1 MQDKVQLEGFDL
13 RPAQKSDPKP
23 QATRPQPGKIY
34 TFYSF
39 KGGVGR
45 SMSMA
50 NIAVLLAAQGKKV
63 LIIDFDLEAPG
74 LEHFFFPHD
83 TSLQDRLV
91 SCPGLIDLL
100 GPDAMDWHDTITHVP
115 LDFEAL
121 SFTPSQPETGG
132 RLDMIH
138 SGRAA
143 RDADAYT
150 QAVQNLNWEELYTK
164 HDVGTRFGTYRGDWL
179 AEYDYVLIDSR
190 TGVTDIGDLCTVV
203 LPDHLVLLFVTNQ
216 QNISGISQIYD
227 RAVSEHAK
235 QPFDR
240 ARLTVLP
247 VLSRDEFYSE
257 NTLSRE
263 WRQRAATQLEP
274 LFHDWLPEGLRPV
287 DAFQKLFIPYFAF
300 WSFGEALPVLT
311 NPEEA
316 ANPSSINAAYSR
328 LARLILAELDWSSLD
343 AQSDPAE
350 LSSTR
355 IVQKKELEETYN
367 SQQAMLDRRQEKIET
382 SLREQE
388 KEIQRAKAELA
399 RAKELSEAKVSRR
412 SLWVAIVAVC
422 VVAAVVVTSLSVS
435 LQQNAD
441 TIQAALAEE
450 RANLTQA
457 NARIEELNVELEVA
471 REATRTA
478 ESETANWEN
487 RALDLARQ
495 VGECNKR
502 IETAETQ
509 FRRYSS
515 EVQKSVKSAISS
527 AGPLCNALGGLVG
540 QVADPNRY
548 IESFTR

>member
-1 MQDKVQLEGFDL
+1 MQSNVKLDGFDL
-13 RPAQKSDPKP
+13 RPAQENAP
-23 QATRPQPGKIY
+23 QSQAPLPQPGKIY

-45 SMSMA
+45 SMAMA

-63 LIIDFDLEAPG
+63 LIVDFDLEAPG
-74 LEHFFFPHD
+74 LEHFFHNHD
-83 TSLQDRLV
+83 ESLQERLM
-91 SCPGLIDLL
+91 SRPGLIDLL
-100 GPDAMDWHDTITHVP
+100 NPDPIDWRDTITNVP
-115 LDFEAL
+115 LELEAL
-121 SFTPSQPETGG
+121 SFTPSVRETSG

-143 RDADAYT
+143 RSADAYT
-150 QAVQNLNWEELYTK
+150 QAVQSLNWDELYTK
-164 HDVGTRFGTYRGDWL
+164 HDIGTRFGTYRGEWL

-263 WRQRAATQLEP
+263 WRQRAANQLEP
-274 LFHDWLPEGLRPV
+274 LFRDWLPEGLRPV

-328 LARLILAELDWSSLD
+328 LARLIFADLDWSSLD

-350 LSSTR
+350 LSTTR
-355 IVQKKELEETYN
+355 IIQKKELEETFI
-367 SQQAMLDRRQEKIET
+367 SQQVKLDRERAEIEARQ
-382 SLREQE
+382 REQE
-388 KEIQRAKAELA
+388 EQLARSIEDLA
-399 RAKELSEAKVSRR
+399 RARELNEAKVSRR
-412 SLWVAIVAVC
+412 SLWAVILGVS
-422 VVAAVVVTSLSVS
+422 VVAALIVTSLSVS
-435 LQQNAD
+435 LRQNAD
-441 TIQAALAEE
+441 TIEAALVAE
-450 RANLTQA
+450 RASAVTTKN
-457 NARIEELNVELEVA
+457 RIEELTAELEIAREETRAAEARIADWQSRSTDVA
-471 REATRTA
+471 RQFSQCQEQIA
-478 ESETANWEN
+478 
-487 RALDLARQ
+487 
-495 VGECNKR
+495 
-502 IETAETQ
+502 TAETQ
-509 FRRYSS
+509 FRRYAS
-515 EVQKSVKSAISS
+515 EVQKSIRSAIGGVPFCNVI
-527 AGPLCNALGGLVG
+527 APLVE
-540 QVADPNRY
+540 QIADPDRY
-548 IESFTR
+548 IESFKR